1 MVFAKVG
8 GRIVERFRSAVNG
21 REGAGLRFWGRGG
34 GLPRRQEVGD
44 KGFGRVPENVS
55 EGALLQDPAPID
67 DDDRRGQIADFVRI
81 MCDKQSGDRKLCQV
95 PFEGLSNQTST
106 GQIERGEW
114 LIEQEQLGLG
124 SQAAGQGDSLQLPTR
139 QLARPLLP
147 QMVQVELAE
156 QGRQPVIAEVL
167 GHPGDSTGD
176 VLGDREMW
184 EESGVLKHH
193 SHPARLR
200 RKFQVAGGIDPGF
213 GPKLNAAILNW
224 LKSGEDSQQGAL
236 ARARHACDSSDGG
249 GMERQ
254 LELEVEVKTRN
265 KPVADTD
272 RERVAHRSARAGAS
286 SWIRAR
292 EARAMPT
299 SPAEVLAAAL

>member
-1 MVFAKVG
+1 L
-8 GRIVERFRSAVNG
+8 RIW
-21 REGAGLRFWGRGG
+21 GLGS
-34 GLPRRQEVGD
+34 GLPSREQFGN
-44 KGFGRVPENVS
+44 KGFDRVQQNVS
-55 EGALLQDPAPID
+55 EGALLQDPALID
-67 DDDRRGQIADFVRI
+67 DDDRCGQIADFVGI
-81 MCDKQSGDRKLCQV
+81 MSDKQGGDGSLCQV
-95 PFEGLSNQTST
+95 PFERLSNQNST
-106 GQIERGEW
+106 GKIERREW

-124 SQAAGQGDSLQLPTR
+124 SQAAGQGDSLQLAPR
-139 QLARPLLP
+139 QLAGPLLP

-167 GHPGDSTGD
+167 GQPGDSTGD

-193 SHPARLR
+193 SHPARLW
-200 RKFQVAGGIDPGF
+200 RKFQLAGGIDPGF
-213 GPKLNAAILNW
+213 RPKLNAAILNW
-224 LKSGEDSQQGAL
+224 LKSGEDSQHGAL